1 MTAPDVLISR
11 EGPIA
16 TITLNRPERKNAM
29 TVDAWS
35 ALRAAFTELQDDA
48 SVRVVVLTGAAGNFC
63 SGADMERRGGQ
74 HPLDRMREINA
85 AALAVA
91 EFSKPVIAKVEGYA
105 VGAGWNMALLCDMVV
120 ASRTAKFSQI
130 FARRGLSVDFGGSWI
145 LPRLVGLHQAKR
157 LVMLADMIGA
167 DEAHAL
173 GLVTELVE
181 PSELTARTQAI
192 AERLADAPPIAVG
205 LSARLLEEGTT
216 STLRE
221 ALENEARSQAVN
233 QATDAPDAIRAFVE
247 KRPPTFTGDWRVT

>member
-1 MTAPDVLISR
+1 
-11 EGPIA
+11 
-16 TITLNRPERKNAM
+16 
-29 TVDAWS
+29 
-35 ALRAAFTELQDDA
+35 
-48 SVRVVVLTGAAGNFC
+48 
-63 SGADMERRGGQ
+63 
-74 HPLDRMREINA
+74 
-85 AALAVA
+85 
-91 EFSKPVIAKVEGYA
+91 
-105 VGAGWNMALLCDMVV
+105 
-120 ASRTAKFSQI
+120 
-130 FARRGLSVDFGGSWI
+130 
-145 LPRLVGLHQAKR
+145 
-157 LVMLADMIGA
+157 MLADMIDA

-221 ALENEARSQAVN
+221 ALEHEARSQAVN